1 MVFCIRQRF
10 KLLDVPYDLKAILS
24 NELPDV
30 AVSAG
35 GSEHFNALYGEH
47 LRRKL
52 LGQVLNGRDGPKK
65 MLGPFIQMPIVR
77 PMFLF
82 LRFLFL

>member
-1 MVFCIRQRF
+1 MFALVYCVRVFMVFCIRQRF

-24 NELPDV
+24 NEIPDV
-30 AVSAG
+30 AVSANG
-35 GSEHFNALYGEH
+35 SSEHINALYSEH

-65 MLGPFIQMPIVR
+65 MLGPFVQMPS
-77 PMFLF
+77 
-82 LRFLFL
+82 